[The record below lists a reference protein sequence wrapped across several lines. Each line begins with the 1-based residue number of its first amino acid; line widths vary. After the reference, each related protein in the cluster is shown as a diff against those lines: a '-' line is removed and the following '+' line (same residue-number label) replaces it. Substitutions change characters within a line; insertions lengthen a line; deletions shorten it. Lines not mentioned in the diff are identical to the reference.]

1 MYIYIYILICID
13 HVDKQTKTYVHVK
26 CTRKSDPNF
35 FLEYINFKVPISLRP
50 LSLFK
55 VHCTFSTKCILKH
68 IFLQCSLE
76 MLFVSSVIILF
87 YFTLNLKKLYGQLGL
102 IWISYIFDMKKKV
115 ESINFLREKNIS
127 CLH

>member
-1 MYIYIYILICID
+1 MYNKKWYYNFKLHVHDEEFLGKSCTFIYILTCID

-102 IWISYIFDMKKKV
+102 I
-115 ESINFLREKNIS
+115 
-127 CLH
+127 